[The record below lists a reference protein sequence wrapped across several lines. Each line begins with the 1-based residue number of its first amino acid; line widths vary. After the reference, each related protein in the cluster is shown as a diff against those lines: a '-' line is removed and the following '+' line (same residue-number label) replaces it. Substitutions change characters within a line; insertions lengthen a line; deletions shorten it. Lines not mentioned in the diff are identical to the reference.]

1 MSRGRQLGWAG
12 IALGILAFF
21 VAVPPIMLRSPVP
34 IVALALLAAAAGA
47 FAVREGDK
55 RIGWGAI
62 ASGVFGVAGGIAATR
77 SGEAHLEEVVVWGAL
92 LASTLRYATP
102 LTLGALGGLFS
113 ERSGVIN
120 IALEGMMLIGA
131 FFGALGADKTGSWFL
146 GIVIAIVAGAIFAAL
161 HALFAVSLRA
171 DQIVSGTALNL
182 LAVGI
187 TGYLYVDIY
196 GTQGTPDDLPGV
208 PDVHLPI
215 KSIPLIG
222 DVFGQL
228 NLMVWM
234 TLALVLVTWV
244 VVFRTSLGLR
254 LRSVGENPLAA
265 ETAGLSVV
273 RTRYL
278 AVMASGGLAAM
289 GGAFLSIGF
298 VHSFAQ
304 NMTAGRGFIALAAL
318 IFGRWKPGLAL
329 AATLLFGFGSALAQ
343 RLPVFSPSGAV
354 LFQALPYVLTLIAVT
369 GLIGRS
375 IPPAALGRPLPK
387 S

>member
-1 MSRGRQLGWAG
+1 MTRSRQIGWVG
-12 IALGILAFF
+12 IAFGVLAFF
-21 VAVPPIMLRSPVP
+21 IAVPPIMVRTPIP
-34 IVALALLAAAAGA
+34 IVLLALLAITLGA
-47 FAVREGDK
+47 IAVQRGAR

-62 ASGVFGVAGGIAATR
+62 ASGLFGVAGGIAATR
-77 SGEAHLEEVVVWGAL
+77 SGESHLEETVVWGAL

-146 GIVIAIVAGAIFAAL
+146 GIVIAIVAGAVFAAL

-208 PDVHLPI
+208 PDVNLPI

-228 NLMVWM
+228 NLMIWL

-278 AVMASGGLAAM
+278 AVMTSGGLAAM

-298 VHSFAQ
+298 VHSFSQ

-318 IFGRWKPGLAL
+318 IFGRWRPGAAL

-369 GLIGRS
+369 GVIGRS

>member
-21 VAVPPIMLRSPVP
+21 VAVPPIMLRSPAP
-34 IVALALLAAAAGA
+34 IVALAVLAAAAGV

-131 FFGALGADKTGSWFL
+131 FFGAYGADKTGSWIL
-146 GIVIAIVAGAIFAAL
+146 GIVIAVVAGAIFAAV
-161 HALFAVSLRA
+161 HALFAVTLRA

-215 KSIPLIG
+215 KSVPLLG

-228 NLMVWM
+228 NLMVWL

-244 VVFRTSLGLR
+244 VVFRTSVGLR

-278 AVMASGGLAAM
+278 AVMTSGGLAAM

-298 VHSFAQ
+298 VHSFSQ

-318 IFGRWKPGLAL
+318 IFGRWRPGTAL